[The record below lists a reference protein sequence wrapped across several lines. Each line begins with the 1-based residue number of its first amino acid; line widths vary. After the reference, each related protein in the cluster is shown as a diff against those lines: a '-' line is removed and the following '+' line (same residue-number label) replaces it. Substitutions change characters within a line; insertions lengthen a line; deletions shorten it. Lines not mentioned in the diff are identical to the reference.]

1 MQTHENSKIIF
12 NEPYAA
18 AQSLKNLWTRLAST
32 YGCIRVVLSAET
44 LFIKP
49 HWYAGWLLWV
59 LRLDLDHAIGIARIV
74 NIRELGMWFNRGKIE
89 VHFRTSDGND
99 RILLLYLKK
108 YLEFRRAVK
117 KAKGSEY

>member
-1 MQTHENSKIIF
+1 MR
-12 NEPYAA
+12 Y
-18 AQSLKNLWTRLAST
+18 
-32 YGCIRVVLSAET
+32 
-44 LFIKP
+44 
-49 HWYAGWLLWV
+49 WV